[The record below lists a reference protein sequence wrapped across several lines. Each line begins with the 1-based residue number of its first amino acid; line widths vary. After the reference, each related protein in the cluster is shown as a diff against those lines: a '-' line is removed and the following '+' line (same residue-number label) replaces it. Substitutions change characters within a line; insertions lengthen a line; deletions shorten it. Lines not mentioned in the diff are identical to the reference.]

1 MEKTIS
7 LELRRRGVAAST
19 MREALGEWF
28 EAEKRRI
35 IAQLAVCEPELTRL
49 LQLKA
54 DATALHKLD
63 KELQSAVSMGTD
75 DE

>member
-1 MEKTIS
+1 MERTIS

-19 MREALGEWF
+19 MREALGDWF
-28 EAEKRRI
+28 EQEKRRI
-35 IAQLAVCEPELTRL
+35 IAQLATCEPELTKL

-54 DATALHKLD
+54 EATALHKLD
-63 KELQSAVSMGTD
+63 KELQSAVSMGS